1 MDTKLTLSLKKE
13 VIQNAKVYAKAN
25 NTSLSKLIESYLS
38 MLVKERSE
46 KPAIT
51 PLVKSLIGVVD
62 LKGEDPKEAYRD
74 HIAEKYK

>member
-38 MLVKERSE
+38 MLVNDRAE
-46 KPAIT
+46 KPAVT

>member
-38 MLVKERSE
+38 MLVKDRAE
-46 KPAIT
+46 KPAVT